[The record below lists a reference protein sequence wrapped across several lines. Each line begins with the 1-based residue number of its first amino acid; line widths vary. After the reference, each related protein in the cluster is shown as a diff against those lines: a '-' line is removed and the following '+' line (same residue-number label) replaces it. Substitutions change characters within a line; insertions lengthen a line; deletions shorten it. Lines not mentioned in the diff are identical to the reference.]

1 MKRQGIYTFTP
12 ENAVLLRNIL
22 VSAPIR
28 KPGRGGYVDS
38 CRVPALFRS
47 TNLKL
52 FYLRSINP
60 MIEKINPTIPI
71 PITSSPIPDEQ
82 REIIMAKSSIAIPNP
97 IFFIV
102 NPPLQIPICL
112 YLHCQFK
119 LYDIALQNSTIFQY
133 YPRSVPLS
141 LSGCFSAC
149 KILSMFRLITSYSL
163 TCFFSLP

>member
-47 TNLKL
+47 TNWKL

-102 NPPLQIPICL
+102 NPPLQMPICCH
-112 YLHCQFK
+112 LHYTSLAIEKIAYFMK
-119 LYDIALQNSTIFQY
+119 LVGWEQLATQGV
-133 YPRSVPLS
+133 PRWQVHKRVAGGSQRRGSVASPV
-141 LSGCFSAC
+141 
-149 KILSMFRLITSYSL
+149 
-163 TCFFSLP
+163 

>member
-102 NPPLQIPICL
+102 NPPLQIPICFSIS
-112 YLHCQFK
+112 YSNYTIK
-119 LYDIALQNSTIFQY
+119 LVNNSTATLDYMRKVRTVFC
-133 YPRSVPLS
+133 PD
-141 LSGCFSAC
+141 F
-149 KILSMFRLITSYSL
+149 L
-163 TCFFSLP
+163 TQS